1 MMSNS
6 FFKLGA
12 VSGELTLYKNYS
24 VCSILVAFL
33 SPSTILEYANLLVP
47 VPLRHLKIVGC
58 VQLGKLLLP
67 CCVPE
72 VNRPSSAI
80 LSWTGWRSSQKI
92 PAGNDSHSY

>member
-6 FFKLGA
+6 FFKLNA
-12 VSGELTLYKNYS
+12 VSGELTLYKDYS
-24 VCSILVAFL
+24 GCSILVAFL
-33 SPSTILEYANLLVP
+33 SPPFLNTPICSFRSPE
-47 VPLRHLKIVGC
+47 RHLKIVGC

-80 LSWTGWRSSQKI
+80 L
-92 PAGNDSHSY
+92 